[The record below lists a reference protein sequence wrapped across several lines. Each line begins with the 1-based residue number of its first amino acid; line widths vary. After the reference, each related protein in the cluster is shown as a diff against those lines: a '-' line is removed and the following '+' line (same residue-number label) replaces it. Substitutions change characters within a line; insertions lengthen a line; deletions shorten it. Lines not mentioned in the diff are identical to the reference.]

1 MAHEELWFQISYLKD
16 GLSAI
21 QMQTL
26 RHKSALLEEK
36 LELQQKQLREG
47 GLEAWKGILFFS
59 IPRHMKSVLRV

>member
-1 MAHEELWFQISYLKD
+1 MVLAHEKSYLQISYLKD

-36 LELQQKQLREG
+36 LELQQKKLREG
-47 GLEAWKGILFFS
+47 GLEAWKGILFFC
-59 IPRHMKSVLRV
+59 VLIAW